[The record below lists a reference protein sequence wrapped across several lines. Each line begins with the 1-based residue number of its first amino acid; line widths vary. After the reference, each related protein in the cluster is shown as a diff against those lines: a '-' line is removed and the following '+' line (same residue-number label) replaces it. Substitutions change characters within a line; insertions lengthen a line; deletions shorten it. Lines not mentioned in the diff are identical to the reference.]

1 MKKIL
6 NALGKALAFL
16 GIGVGAALVPVVT
29 TNLLGPVGGLVVT
42 LGGIVSV
49 LFYLI
54 YKAEK

>member
-1 MKKIL
+1 MKRIL
-6 NALGKALAFL
+6 TALVKTLGLI
-16 GIGVGAALVPVVT
+16 GIGVGAYIVPVVT
-29 TNLLGPVGGLVVT
+29 TKLFGPVGGLAVT

>member
-1 MKKIL
+1 MKRIL
-6 NALGKALAFL
+6 TALVKTLGLI
-16 GIGVGAALVPVVT
+16 GIGVGAYIVPVVT
-29 TNLLGPVGGLVVT
+29 TKLFGPVGGLTVT

>member
-16 GIGVGAALVPVVT
+16 GIGIGVALVPIVT